1 MKRWQMIKGGKHG
14 NSTRTG
20 LAFEA
25 KTGLAEAL
33 ESIDGLTVDRRTGR
47 VILDGREIGLLL
59 GKHELYRYLSKQG
72 VDWTKKVSKR
82 LLPDDAILVFNS
94 SVLTI
99 LEKKYQEVAGSVD
112 EKLQTCAFK
121 LQQYKRLVEELGVEV
136 QYTYVLN
143 DWYRKPEYRDVL
155 NYVRES
161 GCEYYFNEVP
171 LDHLGVESGRDR

>member
-1 MKRWQMIKGGKHG
+1 MYKGGKYG

-33 ESIDGLTVDRRTGR
+33 ESIEGISIERTSGK
-47 VILDGREIGLLL
+47 VFLGGQEVGQML
-59 GKHELYRYLSKQG
+59 GKHDLYRYLNKRG
-72 VDWTKKVSKR
+72 VQWQKHLSKR
-82 LLPDDAILVFNS
+82 LIPDDAILVYDS
-94 SVLTI
+94 AVLTI
-99 LEKKYQEVAGSVD
+99 LEKKYQQVAGSVD

-143 DWYRKPEYRDVL
+143 DWFLKPEYKDVL

-161 GCEYYFNEVP
+161 GCNYYFNEVP
-171 LDHLGVESGRDR
+171 IEHFGLGLEKSDDG